1 MNELLDKAKELIA
14 SNPQEALNL
23 FNKVLA
29 SKNDDIRALTGIAQL
44 LLNDRQNQKAIEFAS
59 KP

>member
-29 SKNDDIRALTGIAQL
+29 SKNDDIRALTGIA
-44 LLNDRQNQKAIEFAS
+44 
-59 KP
+59 